1 MLRSCSAGC
10 SFQPISR
17 QPNSKEMMF
26 LKRFQLGL
34 IHVAVAMTLVPI
46 NSTLNR
52 VMIKELAI
60 SATLVAILASLPY
73 LLAPIQVAIGSYSDR
88 HPILG
93 FRRTPYI
100 LAGLIL
106 CVIGVIISPQVA
118 FLMAENFPFGLLVG
132 VLAFGAW
139 GMGYNFSAV
148 SYLSLASEL
157 SGENGRGKT
166 IATMWF
172 MMIVSIIVTSIGVGY
187 MVDPYTPDAMIRAFG
202 IVSAVALFLG
212 LIGLIKLELRST
224 HLMPPI
230 FAAGDMGNQGNEL
243 RKWVEE
249 RGAASENYTVKQTV
263 SAITANPVA
272 RIFFI
277 YLFLLLVAILGQ
289 DVLLEPYGAQAFGLS
304 VTQTTRLTAIWGGF
318 FLLALIIAGL
328 LEGRVA
334 KRTVAQF
341 GNIVAMLSFIVIVV
355 SGILVNKP
363 VFYTGVILLGIGAGL
378 STVANLSLMFDL
390 TVPGMVGLYIGALGF
405 ANALSRLT
413 GYILGGVVRDV
424 VTLTTGQLLTGY
436 LVVFSIEAIML
447 LIATVML
454 YRIDVNAF
462 QTRVK
467 EPSFVEKVALASE

>member
-1 MLRSCSAGC
+1 
-10 SFQPISR
+10 
-17 QPNSKEMMF
+17 MF

-52 VMIKELAI
+52 VMINELTI

-93 FRRTPYI
+93 YRRTPYI
-100 LAGLIL
+100 LAGLLL
-106 CVIGVIISPQVA
+106 CVLGLIVSPYVA
-118 FLMAENFPFGLLVG
+118 FLMDENFSLGLLVG
-132 VLAFGAW
+132 ILAFGAW

-157 SGENGRGKT
+157 SGENGRSKT
-166 IATMWF
+166 VAVMWF
-172 MMIVSIIVTSIGVGY
+172 MMIVSVILTSIGVGY
-187 MVDPYTPDAMIRAFG
+187 MVDPYTPAAMIRAFG
-202 IVSAVALFLG
+202 IVSAIALVLG
-212 LIGLIKLELRST
+212 LIGLIKLE
-224 HLMPPI
+224 PPTPPLVPW
-230 FAAGDMGNQGNEL
+230 GDD
-243 RKWVEE
+243 
-249 RGAASENYTVKQTV
+249 RGAKSENYTVKQMMA
-263 SAITANPVA
+263 AITANPVA
-272 RIFFI
+272 RLFFI

-304 VTQTTRLTAIWGGF
+304 VSQTTRITAIWGGF
-318 FLLALIIAGL
+318 FLLALIVAGL

-341 GNIVAMLSFIVIVV
+341 GNIVAMLSFVVIVI
-355 SGILVNKP
+355 SGLLLNGP
-363 VFYTGVILLGIGAGL
+363 VFYTGVVLLGIGSGL

-390 TVPGMVGLYIGALGF
+390 TIPGMVGLYIGAWGF

-413 GYILGGVVRDV
+413 GSILGGVVRDV
-424 VTLTTGQLLTGY
+424 VTLVTGQPLTGY
-436 LVVFSIEAIML
+436 LVVFSLEAVML
-447 LIATVML
+447 LIAVFML

-462 QTRVK
+462 QKRVHD
-467 EPSFVEKVALASE
+467 PSYIEKVALTAD